1 MTHPLDEGTKLDA
14 IEEGVWQGRPSEPYK
29 NMVGPFGGF
38 VSAVF
43 MRSVLEDPRVMGTPV
58 ALTVNFCG
66 GLGDAPF
73 TIATK
78 LQRGGKYTQ
87 HWSLELSQEEGGVR
101 ATASIVM
108 GTRGDAF
115 SHQIAKAPQT
125 RDWQTIEPL
134 PALSM
139 FNWINSYEF
148 RFASGAPSF
157 AGKEFDPLK
166 EEPTEVWV
174 RDKPSRPLDYLS
186 LTALADTF
194 FLRLLH
200 VRGTFPPMGTVTL
213 TTYFH
218 ATPDELQAQGD
229 HPLLA
234 VANCNRLHGQFNDQP
249 ICLFGVNGNAL
260 VSGTQVAWYKH

>member
-1 MTHPLDEGTKLDA
+1 MTHPFDAGTKLDL
-14 IEEGVWQGRPSEPYK
+14 IQEGVWQGRPSEPYN

-43 MRSVLEDPRVMGTPV
+43 LRAVMEDPRRNGTPV

-73 TIATK
+73 VISSK

-108 GTRGDAF
+108 GSRGSSF
-115 SHQIAKAPQT
+115 SHQPVSAPST
-125 RDWQTIEPL
+125 KNWQSIDPL
-134 PALSM
+134 PPVPM

-148 RFASGAPSF
+148 RFATAAPRFTGKAFEPLESGR
-157 AGKEFDPLK
+157 
-166 EEPTEVWV
+166 TEVWV

-186 LTALADTF
+186 LTALSDTF
-194 FLRLLH
+194 FLRVLH

-218 ATPDELQAQGD
+218 ATPDELEAQGD
-229 HPLLA
+229 EPLLA
-234 VANCNRLHGQFNDQP
+234 VADCNRLHGQFNDQP
-249 ICLFGVNGNAL
+249 ICLFGRDGNVL
-260 VSGTQVAWYKH
+260 VSGTQVAWYKQ

>member
-1 MTHPLDEGTKLDA
+1 
-14 IEEGVWQGRPSEPYK
+14 
-29 NMVGPFGGF
+29 
-38 VSAVF
+38 
-43 MRSVLEDPRVMGTPV
+43 
-58 ALTVNFCG
+58 
-66 GLGDAPF
+66 
-73 TIATK
+73 
-78 LQRGGKYTQ
+78 
-87 HWSLELSQEEGGVR
+87 
-101 ATASIVM
+101 
-108 GTRGDAF
+108 
-115 SHQIAKAPQT
+115 
-125 RDWQTIEPL
+125 
-134 PALSM
+134 M

-148 RFASGAPSF
+148 RFASGAPDF
-157 AGKEFDPLK
+157 TGKEFEPLK
-166 EEPTEVWV
+166 EEATEVWV

-234 VANCNRLHGQFNDQP
+234 VADCNRLHGQFNDQP

-260 VSGTQVAWYKH
+260 ISGTQVAWYKH

>member
-1 MTHPLDEGTKLDA
+1 MVHPFDEGTKLDLS
-14 IEEGVWQGRPSEPYK
+14 EDDVWHGRPSDPYK

-43 MRSVLEDPRVMGTPV
+43 MRAVIEDLRVTGMPV

-73 TIATK
+73 AIKTT

-108 GTRGDAF
+108 GARGSSF
-115 SHQIAKAPQT
+115 SHQIAKAPT
-125 RDWQTIEPL
+125 TADWQSIEPL
-134 PALSM
+134 PAVPL

-148 RFASGAPSF
+148 RFATGNPSF
-157 AGKEFDPLK
+157 TGQEFDPLK
-166 EEPTEVWV
+166 DGRTEVWV
-174 RDKPSRPLDYLS
+174 RDNPSRPLDYLS

-218 ATPDELQAQGD
+218 ATPDELEAQGD
-229 HPLLA
+229 QPLLA
-234 VANCNRLHGQFNDQP
+234 VADCNRLHNQFNDQP
-249 ICLFGVNGNAL
+249 ICLYGSKGNVL
-260 VSGTQVAWYKH
+260 VSGTQVAWYKQ